1 MQPCSRRPRV
11 AGLCLAHLGPSSV
24 QLDEVLADDGGDQ
37 AAPDGVVLGGCDVS
51 ASFGHG
57 PAHDVEA
64 VRHLGRRVLHRV
76 GEALD
81 GASRDEEVGLG
92 VGLLGDL
99 DGEVAEA
106 RFRPELGEPR
116 LTDTGQIGVG
126 VDGHFI
132 HRLAPWTTRPLV
144 GAMLVLALLASLSA
158 CGSNEATDPA
168 ATSEQTSEPS
178 PPATSPSEPAE
189 EAMDIELTIG
199 DDTFSATLDD
209 SAAGRDLLTQLPV
222 TLEMSDFGSVEKTGA
237 LPSPLSLEG
246 QPAGADPDVGDL
258 GFYAPDNDLVLYYGD
273 QAFFAGIVVL
283 GRLGDG
289 APAGIAA
296 MEGTVTVTVTAAG

>member
-1 MQPCSRRPRV
+1 M
-11 AGLCLAHLGPSSV
+11 
-24 QLDEVLADDGGDQ
+24 
-37 AAPDGVVLGGCDVS
+37 
-51 ASFGHG
+51 
-57 PAHDVEA
+57 
-64 VRHLGRRVLHRV
+64 
-76 GEALD
+76 
-81 GASRDEEVGLG
+81 
-92 VGLLGDL
+92 
-99 DGEVAEA
+99 AEA
-106 RFRPELGEPR
+106 RFRAELGQPR
-116 LTDTGQIGVG
+116 LTDTWQIGVG

-222 TLEMSDFGSVEKTGA
+222 TLEMGDLGSVEKTGA

-246 QPAGADPDVGDL
+246 NRPVPTQTWATSASTRRTTTLSSITATRPSSPASSCWAGSATARPRPSRQWR
-258 GFYAPDNDLVLYYGD
+258 AP
-273 QAFFAGIVVL
+273 
-283 GRLGDG
+283 
-289 APAGIAA
+289 
-296 MEGTVTVTVTAAG
+296 